1 MKIAISGAS
10 GYIGQHLT
18 SYFSRQKHEVVP
30 LGRELFQ
37 SRSFKML
44 VQRIEGCSVIINLA
58 GAPIN
63 KRWTTAYKQELHDSR
78 ILVTR
83 QLVNAI
89 KKCTDKP
96 HTFISTSAVGYYPTE
111 GIHDEYSKAKGT
123 DFLAGLCADWETEA
137 AQCPPEVRRVI
148 ARLGVVLSVN
158 GGALKQMIQP
168 LELTRT
174 AATIGNGRQPFAWIG
189 LQDLCRAVD
198 FILQHKE
205 LEGVVNLTAPQF
217 ITQKHLAQALRRAYA
232 AWMILP
238 VPVFFFK
245 MLYGEGASSF
255 SKGQR
260 VRPSKLLNAAFT
272 YNIPTIEKLLNIT
285 NYETIDEL
293 DVQRYMGK
301 WYEIARFENKFE
313 KGITKA
319 TATYTLQSNGHIR
332 VENAGYRNGVL
343 KKAIGRAKQPD
354 KAEPGKLKVA
364 FFLWFYADYYILELD
379 RKNYNYALVGSNS
392 DDYLWILSRTPQL
405 PKETQDQ
412 LLQDAARRGY
422 AIDKLIFCQ

>member
-1 MKIAISGAS
+1 
-10 GYIGQHLT
+10 
-18 SYFSRQKHEVVP
+18 
-30 LGRELFQ
+30 
-37 SRSFKML
+37 
-44 VQRIEGCSVIINLA
+44 
-58 GAPIN
+58 
-63 KRWTTAYKQELHDSR
+63 
-78 ILVTR
+78 
-83 QLVNAI
+83 
-89 KKCTDKP
+89 
-96 HTFISTSAVGYYPTE
+96 
-111 GIHDEYSKAKGT
+111 
-123 DFLAGLCADWETEA
+123 
-137 AQCPPEVRRVI
+137 
-148 ARLGVVLSVN
+148 
-158 GGALKQMIQP
+158 MIQP

-260 VRPSKLLNAAFT
+260 VHPSKLLNAAFT

-332 VENAGYRNGVL
+332 VENAGYRNGAL